1 MMLPI
6 LYSFRRCPY
15 AIRARLALHVS
26 GITHELREVSLRSK
40 PACLLTA
47 SPKGSVPVLV
57 LPDGQVIDESWDIML
72 WALQQHDPENWL
84 GSQNRYLDQA
94 TRLISINDHSFKIA
108 LDRYK
113 YADRHP
119 EHPQAF
125 YRNQGETFL
134 QQLEDRLQASACLLG
149 PDLSI
154 ADAAIFPFIR
164 QFAGVDP
171 EWFDRSPYP
180 KLRDW
185 TKALCHSGRFAD
197 IMRKHEVWQAG
208 DVPLVINGNQGNTEP
223 AFRQAALFG
232 STMHKP

>member
-1 MMLPI
+1 MHPI

-26 GITHELREVSLRSK
+26 GITHELREVSLRNK
-40 PACLLTA
+40 PTCLLTA

-57 LPDGQVIDESWDIML
+57 LPGGQVIDESWDIML

-84 GSQNRYLDQA
+84 GSQNQYLDQA
-94 TRLISINDHSFKIA
+94 APWVAINDSHFKAA

-134 QQLEDRLQASACLLG
+134 QQLEDCLQANTCLFG
-149 PDLSI
+149 PGLSI

-164 QFAGVDP
+164 QFAGVDQA
-171 EWFDRSPYP
+171 WFDQSPYP
-180 KLRDW
+180 RLRNW
-185 TKALCHSGRFAD
+185 TATLCRSSLFA
-197 IMRKHEVWQAG
+197 
-208 DVPLVINGNQGNTEP
+208 
-223 AFRQAALFG
+223 
-232 STMHKP
+232 

>member
-1 MMLPI
+1 MLPI

-26 GITHELREVSLRSK
+26 GIVHELREVSLRNK

-57 LPDGQVIDESWDIML
+57 LPEGQVIDESWNIML
-72 WALQQHDPENWL
+72 WALQQHDPGNWL

-94 TRLISINDHSFKIA
+94 ARLVAINDHSFKIA

-119 EHPQAF
+119 AQPQAF

-134 QQLEDRLQASACLLG
+134 QQLEDYLQANTYLLG
-149 PDLSI
+149 PGLSI

-164 QFAGVDP
+164 QFAGVDQA
-171 EWFDRSPYP
+171 WFDQSPYP
-180 KLRDW
+180 GLRDW
-185 TKALCHSGRFAD
+185 TAALCHSNLFAEV
-197 IMRKHEVWQAG
+197 MCKQAVWQAG
-208 DVPLVINGNQGNTEP
+208 DVPVVING
-223 AFRQAALFG
+223 
-232 STMHKP
+232 H

>member
-1 MMLPI
+1 MLPI

-26 GITHELREVSLRSK
+26 GIAHELREVSLRSK

-57 LPDGQVIDESWDIML
+57 LPNGQVIDESRDIML

-94 TRLISINDHSFKIA
+94 TRLVAINDHHFKTA

-113 YADRHP
+113 YAGRHP
-119 EHPQAF
+119 EYPQAY
-125 YRNQGETFL
+125 YRNQGEAFL
-134 QQLEDRLQASACLLG
+134 RQLEDCLQANACLLG
-149 PDLSI
+149 PGLSI
-154 ADAAIFPFIR
+154 ADAAVFPFIR
-164 QFAGVDP
+164 QFAGVDQA
-171 EWFDRSPYP
+171 WFDQSPYP

-185 TKALCHSGRFAD
+185 TATLCRSSRFAEV
-197 IMRKHEVWQAG
+197 MHKHDVWQTG
-208 DVPLVINGNQGNTEP
+208 DAPVVINGCDT
-223 AFRQAALFG
+223 
-232 STMHKP
+232 

>member
-1 MMLPI
+1 MFPI
-6 LYSFRRCPY
+6 VYSFRRCPY

-26 GITHELREVSLRSK
+26 GIAHELREVSLRNK

-57 LPDGQVIDESWDIML
+57 LPTGQVIDESWDIML

-94 TRLISINDHSFKIA
+94 TRQVSINDHSFKTA

-125 YRNQGETFL
+125 YRNQGEAFL

-164 QFAGVDP
+164 QFAGVDQK
-171 EWFDRSPYP
+171 WFDQSPYP

-185 TKALCHSGRFAD
+185 TETLCHSSLFAD
-197 IMRKHEVWQAG
+197 VMRKHEVWQG
-208 DVPLVINGNQGNTEP
+208 GQMPVVI
-223 AFRQAALFG
+223 
-232 STMHKP
+232 KV